1 METLSAIAGLQVN
14 KPRGFIVMV
23 EAEQYQSAQPVPP
36 IWSLLNTGLVCLKY
50 TKNTLRHN

>member
-1 METLSAIAGLQVN
+1 MVAMETLSAIAGLQVN

-36 IWSLLNTGLVCLKY
+36 I
-50 TKNTLRHN
+50 